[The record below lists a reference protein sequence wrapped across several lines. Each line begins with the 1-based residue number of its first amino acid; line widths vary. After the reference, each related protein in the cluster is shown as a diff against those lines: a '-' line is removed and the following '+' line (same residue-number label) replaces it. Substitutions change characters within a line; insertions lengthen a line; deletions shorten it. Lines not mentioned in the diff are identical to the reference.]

1 MSKRAFKPKNVT
13 VVGPYSPAVRV
24 GKFVYLSGQIPL
36 DSKTGKL
43 VEGDIKKQAEQC
55 FKNMENILA
64 SANLTTDHVVKST
77 VFLTDIGNFAAVNEV
92 YAKFFKEPYPARS
105 AIGVASLPLGAQVEV
120 EVIAYCD

>member
-55 FKNMENILA
+55 FKNMENVLA
-64 SANLTTDHVVKST
+64 AANLTTDHVVKST
-77 VFLTDIGNFAAVNEV
+77 VFLTDIGDFAAINEV

-105 AIGVASLPLGAQVEV
+105 AIGVASLPLGAPVEV